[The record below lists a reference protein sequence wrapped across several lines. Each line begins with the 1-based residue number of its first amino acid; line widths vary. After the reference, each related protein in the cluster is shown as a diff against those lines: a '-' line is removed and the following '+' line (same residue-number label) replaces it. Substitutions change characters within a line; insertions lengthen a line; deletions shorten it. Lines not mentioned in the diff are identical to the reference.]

1 MQRLT
6 GGFENAFCKHGT
18 QLRSQ
23 RLAKRQTVAA
33 YREVQPHGTVIRVSP
48 VAKSLLIP
56 GTAGL
61 MCALAGNAV
70 ANQTGLGEPV
80 ALAVGLVLSVAIVSL
95 DAVSSIREDTRLER
109 ERPIFLT
116 HCERSIMMTT
126 AAISDACADDL
137 SKLESCMKTYLKID
151 SDTPLN
157 FTVTTREGFS
167 TTIDMELQMKSRE
180 TVSDFLRNLTNVTVA
195 SQK

>member
-1 MQRLT
+1 MQRLKCS
-6 GGFENAFCKHGT
+6 FENALCKPGT
-18 QLRSQ
+18 QARSH

-33 YREVQPHGTVIRVSP
+33 YREVQQHGTVIRVSP

-61 MCALAGNAV
+61 MCGLAGNAV

-116 HCERSIMMTT
+116 HCERSVMMTIE
-126 AAISDACADDL
+126 AICGACADDL
-137 SKLESCMKTYLKID
+137 SNLESCMKKYLTID
-151 SDTPLN
+151 SDTPLK
-157 FTVTTREGFS
+157 FTVTTREGFR
-167 TTIDMELQMKSRE
+167 TTIDMELQLKSQE
-180 TVSDFLRNLTNVTVA
+180 TVSDFLRNLTNVTC
-195 SQK
+195 QK